1 MFKLILKTVLI
12 LLINTPSHAYLGPGI
27 AGGTILAILGI
38 IFAFIALIFGLVWF
52 PIKRLIK
59 KMKTN
64 NKKKK
69 IDK

>member
-1 MFKLILKTVLI
+1 MFKLIFTTTLI
-12 LLINTPSHAYLGPGI
+12 LLINTSSYAYLGPGI

-38 IFAFIALIFGLVWF
+38 IVAFVAIIFGLVWF

-59 KMKTN
+59 KIKLH

-69 IDK
+69 IDR

>member
-1 MFKLILKTVLI
+1 MFKLILKTALI
-12 LLINTPSHAYLGPGI
+12 LFVSTPSYAYLGPGI

-38 IFAFIALIFGLVWF
+38 IFAFIAIIFGLVWF

-59 KMKTN
+59 KIKTN
-64 NKKKK
+64 YKKKK